1 MCQMTVLL
9 ESNGQQEKF
18 MENVTRLEVLPEG
31 IEVST
36 MFEAPRLL
44 PHGRIKTI
52 DFMDGITVL
61 TTQGG
66 NPA

>member
-1 MCQMTVLL
+1 MCQMTVML
-9 ESNGQQEKF
+9 ETNGQQEKI

-44 PHGRIKTI
+44 PNSRVKTI
-52 DFMDGITVL
+52 DFLDGIAVL
-61 TTQGG
+61 TV
-66 NPA
+66 P